1 MGTVYLAAHPRL
13 PRLVALKLLNP
24 ALTDDPA
31 LCARFLREA
40 GNIARL
46 DHPNVVTAYDRGQ
59 DGEQLWIA
67 MQYIEGS
74 DAGTLLR
81 KQPNIDM
88 DRAVRILAE
97 AARGLDYAHAN
108 GMLHRDVKPANILL
122 GEPRPGHG
130 PLERVLIADFGI
142 AKSLEDT
149 AGLTTTGTILASFPY
164 AAPEQ
169 LDPAAELDERTDV
182 YALGC
187 TFYHLLVGAPPYPGT
202 SPAHM
207 ISGHLYAPIPQPS
220 KETRGRVPAG
230 FDAVIAKALA
240 KNRDERYESCGALA
254 RDAERALAEGDD
266 AATVAVRQSPVP
278 TWPTTA
284 ETELYPLA
292 APAALESERGGAEAT
307 PAIRRAAPAADSPP
321 ATRRP
326 EPATGTASSISRPE
340 RAAARTHW
348 NTKRTKWIAATAV
361 LAAVATLITVLV
373 VQSRHQ
379 GSDAPTEHGAAT
391 VTQSEITTQSGW
403 QGSALAVDSSGN
415 LYIDGKT
422 AGVVQYPYGAPPP
435 VEKLTPQ
442 STYPDGIA
450 VDANG
455 AIYVSNRSTAKV
467 VKYEPGST
475 TPIDVPVG
483 AAAPTAL
490 TFDQAGTLYILDG
503 KRVLKLESGATTA
516 SELPTPGMPDS
527 ANDIAV
533 DQSGALYLTW
543 GAPGGILK
551 WAAGATEPTVLWS
564 IAGRSGTTIDTP
576 GADLNFPHGIDVD
589 VNDAVYVADALQRA
603 VFRLDAGGTQWQRVP
618 IEGLG
623 YPQALA
629 VDHSGTIYVGDNDRI
644 VRYSG

>member
-220 KETRGRVPAG
+220 KETSGRVPAG

-254 RDAERALAEGDD
+254 RDAERALAEGDS
-266 AATVAVRQSPVP
+266 AATVAVRQPPAP
-278 TWPTTA
+278 TRPTIA
-284 ETELYPLA
+284 ETELYPISTTA
-292 APAALESERGGAEAT
+292 
-307 PAIRRAAPAADSPP
+307 PP
-321 ATRRP
+321 AHRP
-326 EPATGTASSISRPE
+326 EPVKP
-340 RAAARTHW
+340 ARTRW
-348 NTKRTKWIAATAV
+348 NTKRTTWIAAATA
-361 LAAVATLITVLV
+361 LAAVAALVTVLV
-373 VQSRHQ
+373 LQSGHQ
-379 GSDAPTEHGAAT
+379 RSDEPTQHGSAT
-391 VTQSEITTQSGW
+391 ITQSEITTQNGW
-403 QGSALAVDSSGN
+403 RGSALTVDSSGN
-415 LYIDGKT
+415 LYIDGK
-422 AGVVQYPYGAPPP
+422 AGGVVQYPYGAPPP

-442 STYPDGIA
+442 TTYPDGIA

-543 GAPGGILK
+543 GAPGGVLK

-564 IAGRSGTTIDTP
+564 ITGRSSTTIDTP
-576 GADLNFPHGIDVD
+576 GADLNFPHGIDAD
-589 VNDAVYVADALQRA
+589 ANDAVYVADALQRA
-603 VFRLDAGGTQWQRVP
+603 VFRLDAGSTQWQRVP